1 MEDAFKGENVK
12 EINVFLAGNSCK
24 HPFVEEIFKRYIDE
38 KKDKL
43 KINLF
48 DTKALEEV
56 KKLNKANPTAKT
68 GVAFGLIYSRNS
80 GRIKVISRDEKAN
93 LDNEINFKF
102 YVGNNRRSKFNC
114 IMNPNSN
121 YEEFKFFG
129 IVKSDIFELYY
140 STSPEAQ
147 TNEMKSSEAQIKRIN
162 LKEDYE
168 EESRYR
174 IYLKVVTSDKLVYA
188 IVKEEKDIET
198 KKFVEEG
205 EINLN

>member
-1 MEDAFKGENVK
+1 M
-12 EINVFLAGNSCK
+12 S
-24 HPFVEEIFKRYIDE
+24 
-38 KKDKL
+38 
-43 KINLF
+43 
-48 DTKALEEV
+48 
-56 KKLNKANPTAKT
+56 
-68 GVAFGLIYSRNS
+68 
-80 GRIKVISRDEKAN
+80 
-93 LDNEINFKF
+93 
-102 YVGNNRRSKFNC
+102 
-114 IMNPNSN
+114 PNSN

-162 LKEDYE
+162 LKKDYE

-174 IYLKVVTSDKLVYA
+174 IYLKVATSDKLVYA
-188 IVKEEKDIET
+188 IVQEEKDIET